1 MAKSPADHAG
11 SAAGE
16 ARIYEGLFAAIVDQ
30 RLAPGT
36 RLNELEL
43 TRVYGCGR
51 RQTEAA
57 LARLG
62 FESLVQFV
70 AQRGAFVASPGEP
83 EARAI
88 FAARKVIEA
97 GILATAASRASG
109 ADFRRLEQNVADEA
123 AMRQAGRV
131 REAIKLSGAFH
142 LLLAEISGNP
152 ILAAQLRQLVARSS
166 LVISLYEN
174 QTVMSCWHDDHRV
187 LVRNLREHKVAA
199 AARLMQKHLDELE
212 ESLDFRRSRG
222 SKMKLRAILG
232 DGQTSERKA

>member
-1 MAKSPADHAG
+1 MAKTAAAKAG
-11 SAAGE
+11 GE
-16 ARIYEGLFAAIVDQ
+16 SRIYEGLFAAIVDQ
-30 RLAPGT
+30 RLPPGT

-51 RQTEAA
+51 RQTDAA

-62 FESLVQFV
+62 FEALVEFIPR
-70 AQRGAFVASPGEP
+70 RGAFVASPGEP

-97 GILATAASRASG
+97 GILAVAASRASG
-109 ADFRRLEQNVADEA
+109 ADFRRLDQNVADEA
-123 AMRQAGRV
+123 AMRQAGRL

-152 ILAAQLRQLVARSS
+152 ILSAQLRQLVARSS

-174 QTVMSCWHDDHRV
+174 QAVMSCWHDDHGV
-187 LVRNLREHKVAA
+187 LVKHLRGHKIAQ

-212 ESLDFRRSRG
+212 ESLDFKRSPG
-222 SKMKLRAILG
+222 AKLKLRAILG
-232 DGQTSERKA
+232 DAPGLEHKS